1 MFPRDPYNPLHCC
14 TTIAVE
20 EIKDLGRWMVHR
32 VTYKKDVLTECLS
45 RTDATQSSA
54 CTSTQFLLHT
64 TTVKVINYITR
75 TFIIYLSYNEPY
87 TVE

>member
-1 MFPRDPYNPLHCC
+1 
-14 TTIAVE
+14 
-20 EIKDLGRWMVHR
+20 MVHR

-54 CTSTQFLLHT
+54 CTSTQYLHIPLAHT
-64 TTVKVINYITR
+64 SVKVINYITR